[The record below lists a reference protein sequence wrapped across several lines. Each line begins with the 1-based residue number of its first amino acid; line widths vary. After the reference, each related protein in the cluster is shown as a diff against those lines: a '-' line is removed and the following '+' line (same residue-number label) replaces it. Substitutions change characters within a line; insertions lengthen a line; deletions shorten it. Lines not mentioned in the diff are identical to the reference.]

1 MPRDRIWTYA
11 IVAAVLTVIGWIW
24 SLTNYEM
31 PDVLWLLTVALS
43 IVAIALAL
51 YAIVRGRGS
60 TATTR

>member
-11 IVAAVLTVIGWIW
+11 IVAAVLAVIGWIW

-51 YAIVRGRGS
+51 YAIVRARGS
-60 TATTR
+60 SATAR

>member
-11 IVAAVLTVIGWIW
+11 VVAAGLAVIGWSW
-24 SLTNYEM
+24 SRTNYEM

-43 IVAIALAL
+43 IVAIALAV

>member
-11 IVAAVLTVIGWIW
+11 IVAAVLAVIGWIW

>member
-11 IVAAVLTVIGWIW
+11 IVAAVLAVIGWIW

-51 YAIVRGRGS
+51 YAIVRRRGS